1 MVANTEQRKHIRVPF
16 KTVAYLWSLKQ
27 DAKEIRCDQTRDIS
41 LKGLYCYSDIKFSTG
56 TPCELE
62 LHLTSTSSKLVL
74 FFKGRVVRTDEKGM
88 GIRFEEM
95 DLDSFLLLKNI
106 LNYNTGD
113 PEQIDRELTGYIH
126 KD

>member
-1 MVANTEQRKHIRVPF
+1 MVADTEQRKYIRVPF
-16 KTVAYLWSLKQ
+16 KTAVCLWSLKQ

-62 LHLTSTSSKLVL
+62 LHLTGTSSKLVL

-113 PEQIDRELTGYIH
+113 PEKIDQELIGYIH
-126 KD
+126 KE

>member
-1 MVANTEQRKHIRVPF
+1 MIADTEQRKHIRVPF
-16 KTVAYLWSLKQ
+16 KTAVCLWSLKQ

-62 LHLTSTSSKLVL
+62 LHLTGTSSKLVL
-74 FFKGRVVRTDEKGM
+74 FFKGRVIRTDEEGM

-106 LNYNTGD
+106 LSYNTGD
-113 PEQIDRELTGYIH
+113 PEQIDQELTGYIH
-126 KD
+126 KE

>member
-56 TPCELE
+56 THCELE

-113 PEQIDRELTGYIH
+113 PEQIDRKLTGYIH